1 MPARLTLE
9 SRRISPNIWLTPIDH
24 VSLRFD
30 RVGHQ
35 GFLLAASDAPAFVKG
50 CQQMAQV
57 LRRYET
63 LEEESRA
70 LFGSGMLRLGIRNGL
85 NLEYALAANQ
95 IVIFD
100 DEAEVLRIDSW
111 ELSALA
117 SGAQALLDELVDYW
131 NPAT

>member
-1 MPARLTLE
+1 
-9 SRRISPNIWLTPIDH
+9 
-24 VSLRFD
+24 
-30 RVGHQ
+30 
-35 GFLLAASDAPAFVKG
+35 
-50 CQQMAQV
+50 
-57 LRRYET
+57 
-63 LEEESRA
+63 
-70 LFGSGMLRLGIRNGL
+70 MLRLGIRNGL

-100 DEAEVLRIDSW
+100 DEAEVLRLDSW